1 MSGGEE
7 KPAGPVIRYAPL
19 GELRVYAVYEHELEI
34 LAHGSPASL
43 YLNFALALLSIFA
56 TSLVALV
63 TTPIPAGHLYQAFF
77 IICTV
82 TLIIGGILL
91 VLWWREHSSAKTL
104 IQRIKNRMPP
114 PEGIRES
121 P

>member
-43 YLNFALALLSIFA
+43 YLNFALALLSVFA

-63 TTPIPAGHLYQAFF
+63 TTPIPRD
-77 IICTV
+77 ICT
-82 TLIIGGILL
+82 
-91 VLWWREHSSAKTL
+91 RRFSSYAQSRL
-104 IQRIKNRMPP
+104 SLAEFFSFFGRGSISARR
-114 PEGIRES
+114 R
-121 P
+121 